1 MTIRGDHQIQAG
13 DIVLADFSPV
23 RGTEQDG
30 TRPALV
36 VSHRGMHEF
45 SRRAFV
51 CPITRNTE
59 PWPTRVLL
67 PAGLSAHGAVLVDQ
81 LRAID
86 RSARIL
92 RKLGRVPDSILLS
105 VRQRLAA
112 LTGID
117 LTDDRADPSLP

>member
-1 MTIRGDHQIQAG
+1 MTIRADHRVEGGDS
-13 DIVLADFSPV
+13 VLADFSPV

-36 VSHRGMHEF
+36 FSHRGMHEF

-59 PWPTRVLL
+59 PWPTKVLL
-67 PAGLSAHGAVLVDQ
+67 PAGLPASGAVLVDQ
-81 LRAID
+81 MRSID
-86 RSARIL
+86 RAERIL
-92 RKLGRVPDSILLS
+92 RTLGRVPDDILLN

-112 LTGID
+112 LAGID
-117 LTDDRADPSLP
+117 IADDRTDPSSP